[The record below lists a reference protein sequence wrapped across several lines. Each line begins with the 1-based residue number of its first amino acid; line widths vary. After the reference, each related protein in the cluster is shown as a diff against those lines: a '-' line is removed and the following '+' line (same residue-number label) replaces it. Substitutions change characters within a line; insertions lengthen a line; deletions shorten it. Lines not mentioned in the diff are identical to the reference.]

1 VALLRT
7 TAGGA
12 AVAQL
17 ALLRFLTPKALPW
30 TFRRVYEFVADRLTG
45 APPRVEQVRRFVE
58 EHAGENDPQD
68 VLRTMDRF
76 ARERR
81 FLMNVGPEKGPL
93 MAELIGRLPASAR
106 VLELGAYCG
115 YSAIMIADQLGP
127 EGRLT
132 SIEVDP
138 DSVRASR
145 ANVAYAGYADK
156 VEILEGSSSDVIQ
169 TLDGTF
175 DLVFLDHWKD
185 LYERDLRLI
194 EERGLLR
201 AGSTVVAD
209 NVGEMFGADEY
220 LHYVRS
226 CGRYES
232 ENRPAHVEYSN
243 LPDAVEISV
252 YQAPS

>member
-1 VALLRT
+1 MTQL
-7 TAGGA
+7 
-12 AVAQL
+12 AQL
-17 ALLRFLTPKALPW
+17 ARFLTPKALPW
-30 TFRRVYEFVADRLTG
+30 TFRRAYEFVADGLMG
-45 APPRVEQVRRFVE
+45 APPRVERVRDFVE
-58 EHAGENDPQD
+58 ETARKGDPQD
-68 VLRTMDRF
+68 VLRAMDRF

-93 MAELIGRLPASAR
+93 MAELIGRLPAGAR

-115 YSAIMIADQLGP
+115 YSAIMIADQLDP
-127 EGRLT
+127 EGRVT
-132 SIEVDP
+132 SIEADP
-138 DSVRASR
+138 VSVRASR

-156 VEILEGSSSDVIQ
+156 VEVLEGLSSEVIH
-169 TLDGTF
+169 TLDGVF

-209 NVGEMFGADEY
+209 NVGELFGAGAY
-220 LHYVRS
+220 LDYVRS

-232 ENRPAHVEYSN
+232 ENRPAHIEYSE

-252 YQAPS
+252 YLGSS

>member
-1 VALLRT
+1 MVQFA
-7 TAGGA
+7 
-12 AVAQL
+12 
-17 ALLRFLTPKALPW
+17 RFLSPKALPW
-30 TFRRVYEFVADRLTG
+30 TFRRAYEFVADRLMG
-45 APPRVEQVRRFVE
+45 APPRVEQARDFV
-58 EHAGENDPQD
+58 HENAKEGDPQD
-68 VLRTMDRF
+68 VLRAMDRF
-76 ARERR
+76 AREKR

-138 DSVRASR
+138 VAVRVSR

-156 VEILEGSSSDVIQ
+156 VEVLEGSSTEVIH
-169 TLDGTF
+169 TLVGPF

-201 AGSTVVAD
+201 AGSIVVAD
-209 NVGEMFGADEY
+209 NVGEIFGAATY
-220 LHYVRS
+220 LDYVRS

-232 ENRPAHVEYSN
+232 ENCPAHIEYSD

-252 YQAPS
+252 YQGQS

>member
-1 VALLRT
+1 
-7 TAGGA
+7 
-12 AVAQL
+12 VAQL
-17 ALLRFLTPKALPW
+17 VNFVRFLGPKALPW
-30 TFRRVYEFVADRLTG
+30 TFRRAYEFLADLLKG
-45 APPRVEQVRRFVE
+45 APPRVQQVRQFVE
-58 EHAGENDPQD
+58 ENAKEGDPQD
-68 VLRTMDRF
+68 VLRAMDRF

-93 MAELIGRLPASAR
+93 MAELIERLPASAR

-138 DSVRASR
+138 DAVRASR

-156 VEILEGSSSDVIQ
+156 VEVIEGSSSEVIQ
-169 TLDGTF
+169 SLDGTF

-201 AGSTVVAD
+201 VGSTVVAD
-209 NVGEMFGADEY
+209 NVGKLFGADAY
-220 LHYVRS
+220 LEYVRS
-226 CGRYES
+226 CGRYDS
-232 ENRPAHVEYSN
+232 ENRPAHIEYSE

-252 YQAPS
+252 YCGPS

>member
-1 VALLRT
+1 MAK
-7 TAGGA
+7 
-12 AVAQL
+12 L
-17 ALLRFLTPKALPW
+17 ALLRFLSPKALPW
-30 TFRRVYEFVADRLTG
+30 SLRRAYEFLADRLTG
-45 APPRVEQVRRFVE
+45 APARVEQVRQFVE
-58 EHAGENDPQD
+58 EQAKQGDPQD
-68 VLRTMDRF
+68 VLRAMDRF

-93 MAELIGRLPASAR
+93 MAELIGGLPANAR

-115 YSAIMIADQLGP
+115 YSAIMIAGQLGP

-145 ANVAYAGYADK
+145 ANVAYAGCDDK
-156 VEILEGSSSDVIQ
+156 VEILEGASSKVIQ

-201 AGSTVVAD
+201 AGSTIVAD
-209 NVGEMFGADEY
+209 NVGEMFGADAY
-220 LHYVRS
+220 LEYVRS

-232 ENRPAHVEYSN
+232 ENRPAHVEYSD

-252 YQAPS
+252 YQRPS

>member
-1 VALLRT
+1 MAQF
-7 TAGGA
+7 
-12 AVAQL
+12 AQL
-17 ALLRFLTPKALPW
+17 ARFLSPKALPW
-30 TFRRVYEFVADRLTG
+30 TLRRAYEFLADTLTG
-45 APPRVEQVRRFVE
+45 APPRVERVRQFVR
-58 EHAGENDPQD
+58 ENAKEGDPQD
-68 VLRTMDRF
+68 VLRAMDRF

-93 MAELIGRLPASAR
+93 MAELIGRLPANAR

-145 ANVAYAGYADK
+145 ANVEYAGYAGK
-156 VEILEGSSSDVIQ
+156 VEILEGSSSEVIQ

-185 LYERDLRLI
+185 LYRRDLQLI

-209 NVGEMFGADEY
+209 NVGELFGADAY
-220 LHYVRS
+220 LDYVRS
-226 CGRYES
+226 CGRYDS
-232 ENRPAHVEYSN
+232 ENRPAHIEYSQ

-252 YQAPS
+252 YRGPS